1 MEKIKGAA
9 KGQNLKKG
17 GSTMTTP
24 EMHKTGTHGA
34 WLAAR
39 LELLKAEK
47 ELTRHSDEVARMR
60 RELPWVRLEKGYRFD
75 TESGSASLADLFRG
89 HSQLLVYHFMFG
101 PDFKTG
107 CPSCSSIAD
116 GFNGIVTHLGNHDVM
131 LWAVSRAPLAELQ
144 AYKRQKGWTF
154 PWASSFGGDF
164 NFDFNVSFTGEQLRD
179 GAEYNFRRDDPVMEA
194 GLGGRQIRGTSAN
207 ATTTGTD
214 VATYTH
220 EREGMRT
227 QALSA
232 SRGCAQRPVEHTHP
246 RSSRCPCRECAMRS
260 GRDRS
265 QCHLGC
271 ALASVRRN
279 AFRGRARSTILR
291 EGLHP
296 EQAGWATLIPFRLR
310 LKFGGRLRGA

>member
-1 MEKIKGAA
+1 
-9 KGQNLKKG
+9 
-17 GSTMTTP
+17 
-24 EMHKTGTHGA
+24 
-34 WLAAR
+34 
-39 LELLKAEK
+39 
-47 ELTRHSDEVARMR
+47 
-60 RELPWVRLEKGYRFD
+60 
-75 TESGSASLADLFRG
+75 
-89 HSQLLVYHFMFG
+89 
-101 PDFKTG
+101 
-107 CPSCSSIAD
+107 
-116 GFNGIVTHLGNHDVM
+116 M

-164 NFDFNVSFTGEQLRD
+164 NFDFNVSFTAEQLRD

-246 RSSRCPCRECAMRS
+246 RSSRCPCRKCAMRS
-260 GRDRS
+260 DRDRS

-279 AFRGRARSTILR
+279 AFRGREIDRSPRGLTSRASRLGNPDSFQVEVEVWGKAQRSVRPPSMRNSVSVVKRDSPERNRTISR
-291 EGLHP
+291 P
-296 EQAGWATLIPFRLR
+296 VPPVAAKT
-310 LKFGGRLRGA
+310 